1 MADSVASAGPGGAPL
16 RLFYF
21 DGFANFGDR
30 IAHDIVAAVSGRP
43 VVASPPG
50 EADLFALGSIMRQVA
65 KVTKQPRAGGKPAVW
80 GSGIMG
86 LQGPEVR
93 VDNIHFAAV
102 RGPLTQTLLDLGPIA
117 LGDPGLLITDVV
129 APVPRGERI
138 GVLCHVSD
146 KPAPETLERL
156 RADGRFDLIAVG
168 TEDHLATVRAI
179 AACGHVV
186 SSSLHG
192 LIVADAYGV
201 PNTWMV
207 NSRIHTGGAF
217 KFHDYALSVRR
228 LLNVPVRLEDLPGL
242 ADAGA
247 FGTATP
253 AHFDQVQALKDPLRA
268 AFPHD
273 HLRALAAA
281 EQKQVA

>member
-1 MADSVASAGPGGAPL
+1 MADTGAIPWPGGAAPL

-30 IAHDIVAAVSGRP
+30 IALDIVSAVSGRQ
-43 VVASPPG
+43 VLASPPDQ
-50 EADLFALGSIMRQVA
+50 ADLFALGSIMRFVA
-65 KVTKQPRAGGKPAVW
+65 KTTKHPRKGLPPAVW
-80 GSGIMG
+80 GAGIMG

-102 RGPLTQTLLDLGPIA
+102 RGPLTQTLLDLGDIP
-117 LGDPGLLITDVV
+117 LGDPGLLISDVV
-129 APVPRGERI
+129 APVPRSDRI

-146 KPAPETLERL
+146 KPAPETLDRL

-179 AACGHVV
+179 AGCGHVV

-207 NSRIHTGGAF
+207 NGRIHTGGAF

-228 LLNVPVRLEDLPGL
+228 LLNLPVRLEDLPAL

-247 FGTATP
+247 FSTATP
-253 AHFDQVQALKDPLRA
+253 GHFVQVEALKGPLRA
-268 AFPHD
+268 AFPHEY
-273 HLRALAAA
+273 LRSRAA
-281 EQKQVA
+281 ERVEM

>member
-1 MADSVASAGPGGAPL
+1 MADTGAIPGSGGAAPL

-30 IAHDIVAAVSGRP
+30 ITHDIVSAVSGRP
-43 VVASPPG
+43 VIASTPDK
-50 EADLFALGSIMRQVA
+50 ADLFALGSIMRFVA
-65 KVTKQPRAGGKPAVW
+65 KATKHPREGLPPAVW

-93 VDNIHFAAV
+93 VENIHFAAV

-129 APVPRGERI
+129 APPPRGDRI

-146 KPAPETLERL
+146 KPAPETLDAL

-179 AACGHVV
+179 AGCGHVV

-207 NSRIHTGGAF
+207 NARIHTAGAF

-228 LLNVPVRLEDLPGL
+228 LLNAPVRLEDLPAL

-247 FGTATP
+247 FAMDTP
-253 AHFDQVQALKDPLRA
+253 AHFAQVQALKGPLRA
-268 AFPHD
+268 AFPHE
-273 HLRALAAA
+273 HLRARAA
-281 EQKQVA
+281 ERAEA